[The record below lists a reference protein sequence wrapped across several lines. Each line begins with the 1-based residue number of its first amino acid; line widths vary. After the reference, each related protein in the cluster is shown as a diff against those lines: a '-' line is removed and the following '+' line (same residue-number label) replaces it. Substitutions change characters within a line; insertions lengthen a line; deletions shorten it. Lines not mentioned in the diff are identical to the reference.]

1 MKKFFKALAVFMAAV
16 MLATSMPATTVKAV
30 DTSDLEEKKEDAE
43 KKRDEVKKLIEE
55 LEADKASLE
64 KAVKALDGQ
73 ITEISEFIEELSNEI
88 ASLEEQIEIK
98 AAELV
103 VAKDN
108 EAKQYSAMQKR
119 IQFLYENGRMDY
131 LGAVLS
137 ASSMSS
143 ILNRSEYVTQISAYD
158 YNMLMNLIAV
168 RRKIADDEL
177 KLKTDKDA
185 AEELKVQNEEMQASL
200 EATQEQKKKQ
210 ITKYNESIAEQAA
223 IEKKYEEEVEKY
235 DEEIKAAEEAARNDD
250 GTIYYTGGKLNWPCP
265 ASHRITSKFG
275 PRNTGIPGA
284 STYHKGIDIGVPVGN
299 SVVAAEAGT
308 VIAVSYNYARGYYV
322 MVNHGGGLT
331 TLYQHCNKI
340 TVSVGQKVERGE
352 QVALSGNTGI
362 GSGPHLHFEVR
373 ENGTPVDPL
382 NYLQ

>member
-1 MKKFFKALAVFMAAV
+1 MKKIYKVLAIFMAAV
-16 MLATSMPATTVKAV
+16 MLATSMPVTTVRAV
-30 DTSDLEEKKEDAE
+30 DTSDLEEKKEEAE

-55 LEADKASLE
+55 LEADKADLE
-64 KAVKALDGQ
+64 KSVKALDIQ
-73 ITEISEFIEELSNEI
+73 ITEVNDLISKLNDEI
-88 ASLEEQIEIK
+88 AVLEEQISIK

-103 VAKDN
+103 VAKEN
-108 EAKQYSAMQKR
+108 EANQYSAMQKR
-119 IQFLYENGRMDY
+119 VQFLYENGKMDY
-131 LGAVLS
+131 LQAIFS
-137 ASSMSS
+137 ANSMGS
-143 ILNRSEYVTQISAYD
+143 ILNRSEYVTQISTYD
-158 YNMLMNLIAV
+158 YNMLMNLIAT

-177 KLKTDKDA
+177 KLKTDKEA
-185 AEELKVQNEEMQASL
+185 TEELKAQNEELQASL
-200 EATQEQKKKQ
+200 EATQKEKKKQ
-210 ITKYNESIAEQAA
+210 ITKYNQSIEEQAA

-235 DEEIKAAEEAARNDD
+235 DADIKAAEEAARNDD
-250 GTIYYTGGKLNWPCP
+250 GPIYYTGGKLNWPCP

-299 SVVAAEAGT
+299 SVVAAEKGT

-340 TVSVGQKVERGE
+340 TVSVGQSVERGE
-352 QVALSGNTGI
+352 QVALSGATGI

-382 NYLQ
+382 GYLQ